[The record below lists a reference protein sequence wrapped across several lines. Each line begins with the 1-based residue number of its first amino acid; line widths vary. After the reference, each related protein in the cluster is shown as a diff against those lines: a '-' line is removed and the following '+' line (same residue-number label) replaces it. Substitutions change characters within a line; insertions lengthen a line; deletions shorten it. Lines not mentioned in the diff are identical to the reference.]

1 LAINVLELYF
11 LPPLA
16 LARLGGSDTPLECFH
31 WAPNVGI
38 HSANQTTIEP
48 AATLEIDED
57 GRPSAY
63 LPLIIR
69 FRDAGKL
76 RPVAPFFELWIR
88 TQEQGQAIEDKPV
101 TLDLLEHLGLAV
113 SDLRFRVTVGNKKA
127 QRRTQSPSCS
137 FLARADVRGDDH
149 TVRPL
154 LAYSPTDPDHDP
166 LVRKDA
172 PIPLG
177 TFQIVRPERGT
188 SHGIDF
194 SIVRV
199 RFVPAKGEV
208 YGPPA
213 AIASISSPLP
223 EGEELPWAKLMQGRM
238 HEIVKPQNRILNGES
253 LWAKFMPL
261 APGHSDPVPYD
272 TYDGAASGDQRSWG
286 VVDDTC
292 DGIIECHLVV
302 RAQRFSAYARV
313 IACVPDYAPDRR
325 PFVSIAEDLADR
337 SLPPAPVDQ
346 ASLDISEDE
355 IVDLFHRIFETASLI
370 NLDAERYRFAGQQA
384 PSADPPHTDLQ
395 SMTARDE
402 RYAENSATGL
412 IDQQQAIH
420 GAAFPRSKLQ
430 YTDLAR
436 QVHAG
441 LTETDKLLDFLRMNS
456 DRLRLLV
463 RPPYGRFRQL
473 SDETDPPQHKDFR
486 DPRVDRDRRHDMRM
500 PPYMRDSDATPLS
513 LSWRQYDALMRLL
526 DMMQPPTQPAGT
538 VTPPSPRR
546 IDRRVGEVLVKL
558 RAKRNDR

>member
-31 WAPNVGI
+31 WAPGVGT

-48 AATLEIDED
+48 AATLEIDGD

-63 LPLIIR
+63 LPQNIR

-88 TQEQGQAIEDKPV
+88 TQDQGQAIEDKPV

-137 FLARADVRGDDH
+137 FIARADVRGDDH
-149 TVRPL
+149 TAKPL

-188 SHGIDF
+188 SHKIDL
-194 SIVRV
+194 SVIRV
-199 RFVPAKGEV
+199 RFTPAKGEV

-213 AIASISSPLP
+213 AVASISSPLP
-223 EGEELPWAKLMQGRM
+223 EGEELPWDKLMQGRM
-238 HEIVKPQNRILNGES
+238 HEIVKPENRILNGSS
-253 LWAKFMPL
+253 LWAKFRLL

-292 DGIIECHLVV
+292 DGIVECHLVV

-313 IACVPDYAPDRR
+313 ISCVPDYAPDRR
-325 PFVSIAEDLADR
+325 PFASIAEDLADR

-346 ASLDISEDE
+346 ATLDITEDE

-370 NLDAERYRFAGQQA
+370 NLDAERYKFAGQQDPTA
-384 PSADPPHTDLQ
+384 NPPHTDLQ
-395 SMTARDE
+395 SMTGRDGD
-402 RYAENSATGL
+402 YAVHSATGL
-412 IDQQQAIH
+412 IDQEQAIH

-441 LTETDKLLDFLRMNS
+441 LTETQTLLDFLHTNA
-456 DRLRLLV
+456 DRLRRLV
-463 RPPYGRFRQL
+463 RPPFGRFRQL
-473 SDETDPPQHKDFR
+473 SETFDPPQNEDFR

-526 DMMQPPTQPAGT
+526 DVMHPPIQPA
-538 VTPPSPRR
+538 VAAAPPPPPR
-546 IDRRVGEVLVKL
+546 IHRRVAEVLARL
-558 RAKRNDR
+558 RTERNER

>member
-1 LAINVLELYF
+1 LAINVLELYL

-16 LARLGGSDTPLECFH
+16 LARLGGSDTPLECFR
-31 WAPNVGI
+31 WATNVGI
-38 HSANQTTIEP
+38 HSANQTAIEP
-48 AATLEIDED
+48 AATLEINDD

-63 LPLIIR
+63 LPSIIR

-88 TQEQGQAIEDKPV
+88 TQEQEREIEDRPV
-101 TLDLLEHLGLAV
+101 TLDLLEHLGLAI
-113 SDLRFRVTVGNKKA
+113 SDLRFQITVGNKKA

-137 FLARADVRGDDH
+137 FLARADVRGNDH
-149 TVRPL
+149 KANPL

-177 TFQIVRPERGT
+177 AFQIVRPERGT
-188 SHGIDF
+188 SHGIDL

-199 RFVPAKGEV
+199 RFTPAKGEV

-213 AIASISSPLP
+213 AVASISSPLP

-238 HEIVKPQNRILNGES
+238 HEIVKPRNRILNGES
-253 LWAKFMPL
+253 LWSKFMPL
-261 APGHSDPVPYD
+261 APGHSDPAPYD

-325 PFVSIAEDLADR
+325 PFVSIADDLADR

-346 ASLDISEDE
+346 ASPDSSEDE
-355 IVDLFHRIFETASLI
+355 IVDLFHRIFETASQI
-370 NLDAERYRFAGQQA
+370 NLDAERYRFAGQQD
-384 PSADPPHTDLQ
+384 PTPDPPHTDLQ
-395 SMTARDE
+395 SMTERDE
-402 RYAENSATGL
+402 RYAVNSATGL

-441 LTETDKLLDFLRMNS
+441 LTETNTLLDFLRTNA

-473 SDETDPPQHKDFR
+473 SDKTDPPQDKDFR
-486 DPRVDRDRRHDMRM
+486 DPRVDRDRLHDMRM

-513 LSWRQYDALMRLL
+513 LTWRQYDSLMRLL
-526 DMMQPPTQPAGT
+526 DVMQPPGQPADAAA
-538 VTPPSPRR
+538 VPPPRR
-546 IDRRVGEVLVKL
+546 IDRRVAKVLARL
-558 RAKRNDR
+558 RTVRNER